1 MKTLLL
7 INGGLRIGDTFHM
20 LPWLY
25 KHKDFKI
32 TWITGTYEYE
42 AVKFLQQHYP
52 NIIEIKTIEDGLPM
66 DIKDRYNF
74 TKKVNLSYEEYKKYD
89 FVESDINLFLDVNPN
104 AYQKDV
110 EYLPN
115 ITQENVAPYICYQ
128 ADSVSSWKH
137 LDIINQYKLPNIRAI
152 SIGKKGERIVPGTE
166 DFTGTDLN
174 ISAQLIKNSIL
185 FIGIHSAMSCLNFY
199 LNHPGIVLHFTSRL
213 LKFSDYNKKVL
224 DILK

>member
-42 AVKFLQQHYP
+42 AVKFLQQHYQ

-89 FVESDINLFLDVNPN
+89 LVESDINLFLDVNAAKNAGSEPPN
-104 AYQKDV
+104 
-110 EYLPN
+110 
-115 ITQENVAPYICYQ
+115 
-128 ADSVSSWKH
+128 VS
-137 LDIINQYKLPNIRAI
+137 
-152 SIGKKGERIVPGTE
+152 
-166 DFTGTDLN
+166 FT
-174 ISAQLIKNSIL
+174 NSSL
-185 FIGIHSAMSCLNFY
+185 C
-199 LNHPGIVLHFTSRL
+199 
-213 LKFSDYNKKVL
+213 
-224 DILK
+224 

>member
-89 FVESDINLFLDVNPN
+89 LVESDINLFLDVNPN
-104 AYQKDV
+104 AYQKEI

-152 SIGKKGERIVPGTE
+152 NIGKKGERIVPGTE
-166 DFTGTDLN
+166 NFTGTDLN

-199 LNHPGIVLHFTSRL
+199 LNHPGIVLHFTSGL